1 MTFVRIKSE
10 MAPGNSDWWGARGS
24 VKKLIARWIAAALT
38 LALLVSTAP
47 GTAWAASYDATK
59 IDPAFLGEVLADQT
73 GSFDVIVRSTTSTV
87 NDHVSRAA
95 NAVAK
100 TKGKATH
107 ALGIVGGVSATL
119 KGVQVL
125 KLTRDA
131 DVDYVVKD
139 AAVKAH
145 FDPLT
150 GTAKAGTPGILE
162 VGAPKAWSQLG
173 VTGRGIGVAV
183 VDSGVVA
190 HPDLGTRVVAS
201 IDFTSAA
208 PTVSPAPLGDAGGHG
223 SHVAG
228 LVAGDGTL
236 SGGVYTG
243 VAPNAN
249 IISVRVIDATGAS
262 NISTVLRGLQW
273 ILANRATYN
282 IRVANLS
289 LGATPASSYKS
300 DVLATAAEVL
310 TFAGVAVVVAAG
322 NTGPGASTI
331 TTPGTDPYVIT
342 VGAID
347 DNQTTTLGDD
357 LMATWSSRGPTAF
370 DNFSKPDLVAPGRK
384 MVSLLSSGSTLD
396 RLFPEREV
404 TATGALSASYFMLS
418 GTSMAAPVVA
428 GTIALMLERT
438 PSLTPAQ
445 IKRRLKSTATSL
457 SFGTTFDRGVGMVNA
472 YAAAASNDSGKDI
485 AAGRVTNAFA
495 SDMRAYIQGQPITWR
510 DLAYNN
516 GVDSRGQKWSDIT
529 WEGITWDSVT
539 WENISWESFT
549 WSDIT
554 WNDITWED
562 ITWESTDQLSTGALS
577 GTTSGW
583 DPVN

>member
-1 MTFVRIKSE
+1 M
-10 MAPGNSDWWGARGS
+10 
-24 VKKLIARWIAAALT
+24 KKLIARWIAAALT

-59 IDPAFLGEVLADQT
+59 IDPAFLSQVLADQT
-73 GSFDVIVRSTTSTV
+73 GSFDVIVRSTPSTPKEQTK
-87 NDHVSRAA
+87 DRVSRAA
-95 NAVAK
+95 DAVARAN
-100 TKGKATH
+100 GKAKH
-107 ALGIVGGVSATL
+107 ALGIVGGASATL

-139 AAVKAH
+139 AAVNAH

-150 GTAKAGTPGILE
+150 GSAAAGTPGILE
-162 VGAPKAWSQLG
+162 VNAPQVWSQLG
-173 VTGRGIGVAV
+173 LTGRGIGVAV
-183 VDSGVVA
+183 VDSGVFA
-190 HPDLGTRVVAS
+190 HPDLATRVVAS
-201 IDFTSAA
+201 IDFTSAT
-208 PTVSPAPLGDAGGHG
+208 PTVSPTPLGDAGGHG
-223 SHVAG
+223 THVAG

-236 SGGVYTG
+236 SSGLYTG

-249 IISVRVIDATGAS
+249 IISVRVIDSTGAS

-282 IRVANLS
+282 IRVVNLS
-289 LGATPASSYKS
+289 LGATPAGSYKS

-310 TFAGVAVVVAAG
+310 TFAGMAVVVAAG

-342 VGAID
+342 VGGID
-347 DNQTTTLGDD
+347 DNQTATLGDD
-357 LMATWSSRGPTAF
+357 RMATWSSRGPTAF
-370 DNFSKPDLVAPGRK
+370 DGLAKPDLVAPGRK
-384 MVSLLSSGSTLD
+384 MVSLLSPGSTLD

-404 TATGALSASYFMLS
+404 TATGATSASYFMLS

-428 GTIALMLERT
+428 GTIALMLERS

-445 IKRRLKSTATSL
+445 IKRRLKSTATPL
-457 SFGTTFDRGVGMVNA
+457 AFGTIFDRGAGMVNA
-472 YAAAASNDSGKDI
+472 YAAASSVDNGKDV

-495 SDMRAYIQGQPITWR
+495 SDMRRYIQGQPIAWR
-510 DLAYNN
+510 DLGYNN

-529 WEGITWDSVT
+529 WEGITWDGVTWDNVT
-539 WENISWESFT
+539 WEAFLWSEISF
-549 WSDIT
+549 
-554 WNDITWED
+554 NDITWED